1 MLHCS
6 RGITMNVSII
16 VLQEMLRE
24 HNAMFWIDTSVR
36 FTTSKTLIEAI
47 GSRDI
52 VLFKHMG
59 HSIFAATNV
68 NMYKYL
74 PMSKSSAVGVSIWG
88 AGAMYLRRSR
98 QVNAETTMS

>member
-1 MLHCS
+1 LLS
-6 RGITMNVSII
+6 EYDAV
-16 VLQEMLRE
+16 
-24 HNAMFWIDTSVR
+24 FWIDASIR
-36 FTTSKTLIEAI
+36 FVTANKLTEVI

-52 VLFKHMG
+52 VLFKRMG

-74 PMSKSSAVGVSIWG
+74 PMSKSSAVSVSVWG

-98 QVNAETTMS
+98 QVKTETVTLFIITYPIFDLSMNIVL